1 MLRSIGA
8 QKSLCTAVL
17 LASQKSTMKS
27 LATHDYFRFNDL
39 PGLRFVSGL
48 PNMKLSTLLCYP
60 FAGLKSKRSS
70 KTMESSRHHLGQTD
84 SLEHP
89 FNDSFLLTSFFL
101 EATDYEI

>member
-1 MLRSIGA
+1 
-8 QKSLCTAVL
+8 
-17 LASQKSTMKS
+17 MKS

-89 FNDSFLLTSFFL
+89 FNDSFLLTSFWRPRTMRYESL
-101 EATDYEI
+101 TTSNHAEMSLRNMATTYIQ